1 MSFSLIVGENMKIAI
16 DGPAG
21 SGKSTI
27 AKLLS
32 KKLNFEYIDTG
43 ALYRAITY
51 ILLKENIDLN
61 EEDKIIKLLRNSDF
75 KFDKNRLYLNN
86 VSIEDEIRENTISQR
101 VSEVAAVPYIR
112 DILNSIIKKIVVVS
126 DNIILDGRD
135 IGTVILPDAELKIF
149 LDASP
154 KIRAK
159 RRFDELIVKN
169 KAVNL
174 DEIEKE
180 IVRRDYLDSNREVAP
195 LKKAEDAITIVT
207 DDLNIQQ
214 VVDKIYNL
222 LNNDL

>member
-1 MSFSLIVGENMKIAI
+1 MSFSLTIGEDMKIAI

-32 KKLNFEYIDTG
+32 KKLNYEYIDTG

-51 ILLKENIDLN
+51 IIEIEEIDN
-61 EEDKIIKLLRNSDF
+61 NNREKISDIIKNTNFRFHGN
-75 KFDKNRLYLNN
+75 KLYINDT
-86 VSIEDEIRENTISQR
+86 SIENEIRKNTISQK
-101 VSEVAAVPYIR
+101 VSEVAALPFIR
-112 DILNSIIKKIVVVS
+112 DLLNSIIRKIVDMS

-135 IGTVILPDAELKIF
+135 IGTVVLPEAELKIY

-159 RRFDELIVKN
+159 RRYLELLDKN
-169 KAVNL
+169 ESISLKKL
-174 DEIEKE
+174 EEEIIK
-180 IVRRDYLDSNREVAP
+180 RDYLDSNREVAP
-195 LKKAEDAITIVT
+195 LKKAEDAIVIVT

-222 LNNDL
+222 LNKDL

>member
-51 ILLKENIDLN
+51 ILLKENIDMN
-61 EEDKIIKLLRNSDF
+61 EEDKIIKLIRNSDF
-75 KFDKNRLYLNN
+75 KFINNRLYLNN
-86 VSIEDEIRENTISQR
+86 VSIEDEIRENTISQK

-135 IGTVILPDAELKIF
+135 IGTVVLPDAELKIF

-169 KAVNL
+169 KMVNL
-174 DEIEKE
+174 DELEKE
-180 IVRRDYLDSNREVAP
+180 IVRRDYLDTNREVAP

>member
-1 MSFSLIVGENMKIAI
+1 MKIAI

-51 ILLKENIDLN
+51 IIEKEDININDVG
-61 EEDKIIKLLRNSDF
+61 KISDTIKNINF
-75 KFDKNRLYLNN
+75 KFHGNKLYINETC
-86 VSIEDEIRENTISQR
+86 IENEIRKNTISKN
-101 VSEVAAVPYIR
+101 VSEIAALPFIR
-112 DILNSIIKKIVVVS
+112 NLINSVISKIVDVS

-135 IGTVILPDAELKIF
+135 IGTVVLPDAELKIY
-149 LDASP
+149 LDATP
-154 KIRAK
+154 GIRAK
-159 RRFDELIVKN
+159 RRYLELLEKN
-169 KAVNL
+169 ESISLKKL
-174 DEIEKE
+174 EEEIIK
-180 IVRRDYLDSNREVAP
+180 RDHLDSNREVAP
-195 LKKAEDAITIVT
+195 LKKAEDAIIILT

>member
-51 ILLKENIDLN
+51 ILLKDDLDIN
-61 EEDKIIKLLRNSDF
+61 DKDKIINIIRNSDIRF
-75 KFDKNRLYLNN
+75 INNRLFLNN
-86 VSIEDEIRENTISQR
+86 VSIEAEIRENIISQN

-112 DILNSIIKKIVVVS
+112 DILNGIIKRIVAVS

-135 IGTVILPDAELKIF
+135 IGTVVLPDAELKIF

-154 KIRAK
+154 KIRA
-159 RRFDELIVKN
+159 RRRYDELIEKN
-169 KAVNL
+169 KTIYL
-174 DEIEKE
+174 DELEKE
-180 IVRRDYLDSNREVAP
+180 IIRRDYLDSNRKIAP
-195 LKKAEDAITIVT
+195 LKKADDAITIVT

>member
-1 MSFSLIVGENMKIAI
+1 MKIAI

-51 ILLKENIDLN
+51 IIEKEDININDV
-61 EEDKIIKLLRNSDF
+61 EKISDTIKNTSF
-75 KFDKNRLYLNN
+75 KFHGNKLYINETC
-86 VSIEDEIRENTISQR
+86 IESEIRKNTISQN
-101 VSEVAAVPYIR
+101 VSEVAALPFIR
-112 DILNSIIKKIVVVS
+112 NLINSVIRKIVDVS
-126 DNIILDGRD
+126 NNIILDGRD
-135 IGTVILPDAELKIF
+135 IGTVVLPDAELKIY
-149 LDASP
+149 LDATPS
-154 KIRAK
+154 IRAK
-159 RRFDELIVKN
+159 RRYLELLDKN
-169 KAVNL
+169 ESISLNEL
-174 DEIEKE
+174 EEEI
-180 IVRRDYLDSNREVAP
+180 IIRDYLDSNREVAP
-195 LKKAEDAITIVT
+195 LKKAEDAIIILT

>member
-1 MSFSLIVGENMKIAI
+1 MSFSLIVGEDMKIAI

-51 ILLKENIDLN
+51 ISAKENIDINDENKIKNLINKLN
-61 EEDKIIKLLRNSDF
+61 FRFVN
-75 KFDKNRLYLNN
+75 NRLFLDNI
-86 VSIEDEIRENTISQR
+86 SIENEIRENTISQK
-101 VSEVAAVPYIR
+101 VSEVAAKSYIR
-112 DILNSIIKKIVVVS
+112 DILNSIIKKIVDVS
-126 DNIILDGRD
+126 ENIILDGRD
-135 IGTVILPDAELKIF
+135 IGTVVLPDAELKIF

-159 RRFDELIVKN
+159 RRYDELIEKN
-169 KAVNL
+169 KTVNL
-174 DEIEKE
+174 DELEKE
-180 IVRRDYLDSNREVAP
+180 IIRRDFIDSNREVAP
-195 LKKAEDAITIVT
+195 LKKADDAITIIT